1 MCKEKEEHNFWQP
14 AISFAMLIGGIIISH
29 FKPCW
34 FTPQWI
40 EVTWYLIAFMPVGLG
55 VIKEAIEYALKGEF
69 FSEFML
75 MSVASIGAFIIGDFP
90 EAVAVMLFYFIGETL
105 QDMAVDKAKD
115 NIRSLVAF
123 RPDKAR
129 VVTDEGTTVLPPET
143 VKKGEIIEVNTGE
156 RVPLDGILIG
166 NGASFNTA
174 ALTGESI
181 PRFIDAGKEVLA
193 GMIVTDSIVRINV
206 TKTADDSAI
215 SRILNMVET
224 AAERKAPAEL
234 FIRKFARIY
243 TPIVILL
250 SLLTVILPFAWSF
263 VCNSFTFIPSVWIY
277 RALIFLVISCPCA
290 LVISI
295 PLSYFGG
302 IGAAS
307 VKGLLF
313 KGSNYL
319 DAIRGIDTVV
329 FDKTGTLTKGSF
341 SVTKTEEAGNDNM
354 LAIVAAMEKGSSHP
368 IAKAITDYVGD
379 NNMIVEDVKE
389 TAGYGI
395 SARHNND
402 FWIAGTLRMLKKE
415 GIAYPSRLKNCPET
429 LVACAKNGQYA
440 GYIMLDD
447 TLKDDASLAVDRLRS
462 LGIKRIIMLSGD
474 KQALA
479 DKISG
484 TLHLDGSY
492 GDLLPED
499 KVSHIE
505 TLKNNGYK
513 VAFVGDG
520 INDAPVL
527 AMSDVGIAMGTLG
540 SDMAI
545 ETADI
550 VIHADRPSKVADAIS
565 IGRSTHNIA
574 SQNIIFSI
582 SVKVAV
588 MILGIFGI
596 ANLWGAVF
604 ADVGVALIAV
614 VNAMRVFLSAR
625 NGRKDALQAW
635 TAE

>member
-1 MCKEKEEHNFWQP
+1 MSYYGPE
-14 AISFAMLIGGIIISH
+14 
-29 FKPCW
+29 W
-34 FTPQWI
+34 FTTQWI
-40 EVTWYLIAFMPVGLG
+40 EITWYAIAFLPVGLG
-55 VIKEAIEYALKGEF
+55 VIKEAIEYALKGKI

-75 MSVASIGAFIIGDFP
+75 MSIASIGAFIIGEYP

-129 VVTDEGTTVLPPET
+129 LINNNSSAILSPEK
-143 VKKGEIIEVNTGE
+143 VKKGETIEVFPGE
-156 RVPLDGILIG
+156 RVPLDGILIN

-174 ALTGESI
+174 ALTGESL
-181 PRFIDAGKEVLA
+181 PRYIDTGEEVLA
-193 GMIVTDSIVRINV
+193 GMIVTDNVVRITV
-206 TKTADDSAI
+206 TRTANDSAI

-224 AAERKAPAEL
+224 AAERKSPAEL

-243 TPIVILL
+243 TPIVVVL
-250 SLLTVILPFAWSF
+250 SLLTIILPYFWSY
-263 VCNSFTFIPSVWIY
+263 VSSDFTFIPSEWIY

-307 VKGLLF
+307 SKGVLF

-319 DAIRGIDTVV
+319 DAIRKIDTIV

-341 SVTKTEEAGNDNM
+341 SITKVEEKGNDNM
-354 LAIVAAMEKGSSHP
+354 LAIVAAMEKNSSHP
-368 IAKAITDYVGD
+368 IAQAITKQAYDSNV
-379 NNMIVEDVKE
+379 IVEDIKE
-389 TAGYGI
+389 IAGYGI

-402 FWIAGTLRMLKKE
+402 FWIAGTLRMFDKE
-415 GIAYPSRLKNCPET
+415 GISYPQHLKDCPET
-429 LVACAKNGQYA
+429 LVACAKNRQYV
-440 GYIMLDD
+440 GFILFDD
-447 TLKDDASLAVDRLRS
+447 TLKDDALLAIDKLRKS
-462 LGIKRIIMLSGD
+462 GIKRIIMLSGD

-479 DKISG
+479 NKISDS
-484 TLHLDGSY
+484 LHLDECY
-492 GDLLPED
+492 GELLPED

-505 TLKNNGYK
+505 TLKNNGNK

-550 VIHADRPSKVADAIS
+550 VIHQDRPSKVADAIN
-565 IGRSTHNIA
+565 IGHITHNIA

-588 MILGIFGI
+588 MILGLAGI

-614 VNAMRVFLSAR
+614 GNSMRVFL
-625 NGRKDALQAW
+625 
-635 TAE
+635 TANKAK

>member
-1 MCKEKEEHNFWQP
+1 MCKETEKQTFLRP
-14 AISFAMLIGGIIISH
+14 AISFIMLISGIIMSH
-29 FKPCW
+29 YGPEW
-34 FTPQWI
+34 FTTQWI
-40 EVTWYLIAFMPVGLG
+40 KITWYAIAFLPVGLG
-55 VIKEAIEYALKGEF
+55 VIKEAIEYALKGEI

-75 MSVASIGAFIIGDFP
+75 MSIASIGAFIIGEYP

-129 VVTDEGTTVLPPET
+129 LINNNSSAILSPEK
-143 VKKGEIIEVNTGE
+143 VKKGETIEVFPGE
-156 RVPLDGILIG
+156 RVPLDGILIN

-174 ALTGESI
+174 ALTGESL
-181 PRFIDAGKEVLA
+181 PRYIDTGEEVLA
-193 GMIVTDSIVRINV
+193 GMIVTDNVVRITV
-206 TKTADDSAI
+206 TRTANDSAI

-224 AAERKAPAEL
+224 AAERKSPAEL

-243 TPIVILL
+243 TPIVVVL
-250 SLLTVILPFAWSF
+250 SLLTIILPYFWSH
-263 VCNSFTFIPSVWIY
+263 VSSDFTFIPSEWIY

-307 VKGLLF
+307 SKGVLF

-319 DAIRGIDTVV
+319 DAIRKIDTIV

-341 SVTKTEEAGNDNM
+341 SITKVEEKGNDNM
-354 LAIVAAMEKGSSHP
+354 LAIVAAMEKNSSHP
-368 IAKAITDYVGD
+368 IAQAITRQAYDSNV
-379 NNMIVEDVKE
+379 IVEDIKE
-389 TAGYGI
+389 IAGYGI

-402 FWIAGTLRMLKKE
+402 FWIAGTLRMFDKE
-415 GIAYPSRLKNCPET
+415 GISYPQHLKDCPET
-429 LVACAKNGQYA
+429 LVACAKNRQYV
-440 GYIMLDD
+440 GFILFDD
-447 TLKDDASLAVDRLRS
+447 TLKDDALLAIDKLRKS
-462 LGIKRIIMLSGD
+462 GIKRIIMLSGD

-479 DKISG
+479 NKISDS
-484 TLHLDGSY
+484 LHLDECY
-492 GDLLPED
+492 GELLPED

-505 TLKNNGYK
+505 TLKNNGNK

-550 VIHADRPSKVADAIS
+550 VIHQDRPSKVADAIN
-565 IGRSTHNIA
+565 IGHITHNIA

-588 MILGIFGI
+588 MILGLAGI

-614 VNAMRVFLSAR
+614 GNSMRVFLSA
-625 NGRKDALQAW
+625 NKAK
-635 TAE
+635 

>member
-1 MCKEKEEHNFWQP
+1 MCKETEKQSFLRP
-14 AISFAMLIGGIIISH
+14 AISFIMLISGIIMSYYG
-29 FKPCW
+29 PEW
-34 FTPQWI
+34 FTTQWI
-40 EVTWYLIAFMPVGLG
+40 EITWYAIAFLPVGLG
-55 VIKEAIEYALKGEF
+55 VIKEAIEYALKGKI

-75 MSVASIGAFIIGDFP
+75 MSIASIGAFIIGEYP

-129 VVTDEGTTVLPPET
+129 LINNNSSAILSPEK
-143 VKKGEIIEVNTGE
+143 VKKGETIEVFPGE
-156 RVPLDGILIG
+156 RVPLDGILIN

-174 ALTGESI
+174 ALTGESL
-181 PRFIDAGKEVLA
+181 PRYIDTGEEVLA
-193 GMIVTDSIVRINV
+193 GMIVTDNVVRITV
-206 TKTADDSAI
+206 TRTANDSAI

-224 AAERKAPAEL
+224 AAERKSPAEL

-243 TPIVILL
+243 TPIVVVL
-250 SLLTVILPFAWSF
+250 SLLTIILPYFWSY
-263 VCNSFTFIPSVWIY
+263 VSSDFTFIPSEWIY

-307 VKGLLF
+307 SKGVLF

-319 DAIRGIDTVV
+319 DAIRKIDTIV

-341 SVTKTEEAGNDNM
+341 SITKVEEKGNDNM
-354 LAIVAAMEKGSSHP
+354 LAIVAAMEKNSSHP
-368 IAKAITDYVGD
+368 IAQAITKQAYDSNV
-379 NNMIVEDVKE
+379 IVEDIKE
-389 TAGYGI
+389 IAGYGI

-402 FWIAGTLRMLKKE
+402 FWIAGTLRMFDKE
-415 GIAYPSRLKNCPET
+415 GISYPQHLKDCPET
-429 LVACAKNGQYA
+429 LVACAKNRQYV
-440 GYIMLDD
+440 GFILFDD
-447 TLKDDASLAVDRLRS
+447 TLKDDALLAIDKLRKS
-462 LGIKRIIMLSGD
+462 GIKRIIMLSGD

-479 DKISG
+479 NKISDS
-484 TLHLDGSY
+484 LHLDECY
-492 GDLLPED
+492 GELLPED

-505 TLKNNGYK
+505 TLKNNGNK

-550 VIHADRPSKVADAIS
+550 VIHQDRPSKVADAIN
-565 IGRSTHNIA
+565 IGHITHNIA

-588 MILGIFGI
+588 MILGLAGI

-614 VNAMRVFLSAR
+614 GNSMRVFL
-625 NGRKDALQAW
+625 
-635 TAE
+635 TANKAK

>member
-1 MCKEKEEHNFWQP
+1 
-14 AISFAMLIGGIIISH
+14 
-29 FKPCW
+29 
-34 FTPQWI
+34 
-40 EVTWYLIAFMPVGLG
+40 
-55 VIKEAIEYALKGEF
+55 
-69 FSEFML
+69 ML
-75 MSVASIGAFIIGDFP
+75 MSIASIGAFIIGEYP
-90 EAVAVMLFYFIGETL
+90 EAVAVMLFYFIVETL

-129 VVTDEGTTVLPPET
+129 LINNNSSAILSPEK
-143 VKKGEIIEVNTGE
+143 VKKGETIEVFPGE
-156 RVPLDGILIG
+156 RVPLDGILIN

-174 ALTGESI
+174 ALTGESL
-181 PRFIDAGKEVLA
+181 PRYIDTGEEVLA
-193 GMIVTDSIVRINV
+193 GMIVTDNVVRITV
-206 TKTADDSAI
+206 TRTANDSAI

-224 AAERKAPAEL
+224 AAERKSPAEL

-243 TPIVILL
+243 TPIVVVL
-250 SLLTVILPFAWSF
+250 SLLTIILPYFWSY
-263 VCNSFTFIPSVWIY
+263 VSSDFTFIPSEWIY

-307 VKGLLF
+307 SKGVLF

-319 DAIRGIDTVV
+319 DAIRKIDTIV

-341 SVTKTEEAGNDNM
+341 SITKVEEKGNDNM
-354 LAIVAAMEKGSSHP
+354 LAIVAAMEKNSSHP
-368 IAKAITDYVGD
+368 IAQAITKQAYDSNV
-379 NNMIVEDVKE
+379 IVEDIKE
-389 TAGYGI
+389 IAGYGI

-402 FWIAGTLRMLKKE
+402 FWIAGTLRMFDKE
-415 GIAYPSRLKNCPET
+415 GISYPQHLKDCPET
-429 LVACAKNGQYA
+429 LVACAKNRQYV
-440 GYIMLDD
+440 GFIILDD
-447 TLKDDASLAVDRLRS
+447 TLKDDALLAIDKLRKS
-462 LGIKRIIMLSGD
+462 GIKRIIMLSGD
-474 KQALA
+474 KQALVN
-479 DKISG
+479 KISDS
-484 TLHLDGSY
+484 LHLDECY
-492 GDLLPED
+492 GELLPED

-505 TLKNNGYK
+505 TLKNNGNK

-550 VIHADRPSKVADAIS
+550 VIHQDRPSKVADAIN
-565 IGRSTHNIA
+565 IGHITHNIA

-588 MILGIFGI
+588 MILGLAGI

-614 VNAMRVFLSAR
+614 GNSMRVFL
-625 NGRKDALQAW
+625 
-635 TAE
+635 TANKAK